1 MVHGERR
8 KSRSKSR
15 RKQSVTT
22 DSCVQTDPND
32 LELMTSGSKAEESD
46 VQVEYL
52 TADVSAVTSD
62 GKDVEPLSAEALEKR
77 VRHIAILY
85 IQSFQIVP

>member
-32 LELMTSGSKAEESD
+32 LELMTSVSKAEEAD
-46 VQVEYL
+46 VQVEYM

-77 VRHIAILY
+77 VRHIAVICILFFN
-85 IQSFQIVP
+85 SDT